1 MAKIYYADDEKEI
14 RDIVSTFL
22 VNEGYAVHAF
32 ETGDLLLEKFKESPC
47 DLVILD
53 IMMPGTDGIGI
64 LTPCGP
70 FSKVPV
76 IMLTAKDSD
85 SDYYS
90 GLSLGSDDYIAKP
103 FKPLILSAKIK
114 ALLRRV
120 EYEKMSGERSSDRDL
135 QCGNLKYS
143 AKKRIFTVKQTELY
157 LTPTEMK
164 FLEFMMQ
171 HFEEA
176 VSKNEILDTVWNI
189 NFDIESRVAD
199 ETNRRLRKKL
209 TAAGADVYV
218 QTVWGYGFKLTK
230 KEVVHEQRKK

>member
-1 MAKIYYADDEKEI
+1 
-14 RDIVSTFL
+14 
-22 VNEGYAVHAF
+22 
-32 ETGDLLLEKFKESPC
+32 
-47 DLVILD
+47 
-53 IMMPGTDGIGI
+53 MPGTDGIGI
-64 LTPCGP
+64 LTALRSI
-70 FSKVPV
+70 SKVPV

-230 KEVVHEQRKK
+230 KEVVHEQRKNRKGSLNRRVLYRIIAFAIFRVL

>member
-1 MAKIYYADDEKEI
+1 MAKIYYAEDEKEI
-14 RDIVSTFL
+14 RDIVAAFL
-22 VNEGYAVHAF
+22 ANEGYEIHTF
-32 ETGDLLLEKFKESPC
+32 ERGDLLMEKFRESPC

-53 IMMPGTDGIGI
+53 IMMPGKDGITV
-64 LTPCGP
+64 LTELR
-70 FSKVPV
+70 SISRVPV

-90 GLSLGSDDYIAKP
+90 GLALGSDDYIAKP

-114 ALLRRV
+114 ALLRRI
-120 EYEKMSGERSSDRDL
+120 EYEKNTEEKQNVQDL
-135 QCGNLKYS
+135 QCGNVRYLPKQH
-143 AKKRIFTVKQTELY
+143 IFTVRQKEVC
-157 LTPTEMK
+157 LTTTEMK

-176 VSKNEILDTVWNI
+176 VSKNEILDAVWKI

-209 TAAGADVYV
+209 TAAGADIYV

-230 KEVVHEQRKK
+230 KEADHDQKKK

>member
-53 IMMPGTDGIGI
+53 VMMPGTDGIGI
-64 LTPCGP
+64 LTALRSI
-70 FSKVPV
+70 SKVPV

>member
-64 LTPCGP
+64 LTALRSI
-70 FSKVPV
+70 SKVPV

>member
-64 LTPCGP
+64 LTALRSI
-70 FSKVPV
+70 SKVPV

-114 ALLRRV
+114 ALLRRI

-176 VSKNEILDTVWNI
+176 VSKNEVLDTVWNI

-230 KEVVHEQRKK
+230 KEVGHEQRKK